1 MKSVYEAQR
10 TILANVKP
18 LPIINLPLNRA
29 LGHVLREDIKSDRDQ
44 PPFNKSLMDGV
55 AINSANKKRNF
66 LIEETITPG
75 AKAYRL
81 KDNNAGVRIMTGSA
95 IPEGCDCIIPI
106 EQLIVENDYAQL
118 NDYVTFKPRQ
128 FIRYQASDAKKGQV
142 LLKSGT
148 QLLSVHLGVLASVGK
163 AQVKVTAKPTVAVI
177 STGDELVD
185 VNKPI
190 KPYQTRLSNSYAL
203 RGLLEQS
210 AMVERVEVFHLKD
223 NKAQMLKALTKIL
236 KDFDIIVLSG
246 GVSMGDFD
254 FVPTV
259 LSQLKVK
266 KLFHKVAQKPGK
278 PFWFGI
284 TRDKKPVFA
293 LPGNPVSTQI
303 CAYRYIVP
311 YLFQLFGRKIKQDHI
326 KLIENVNITSD
337 LTHFLPVKD
346 GKIVAIGGSGDF
358 AALAQADGFIEY
370 DSAKN
375 ENLRPYFSW
384 RI

>member
-10 TILANVKP
+10 VILANVKP
-18 LPIINLPLNRA
+18 LPVISLALGKA

-55 AINSANKKRNF
+55 AINSANNKRSF
-66 LIEETITPG
+66 PIEETITPG
-75 AKAYRL
+75 GKPYRL
-81 KDNNAGVRIMTGSA
+81 KDPNSGVRIMTGGA
-95 IPEGCDCIIPI
+95 LPQGCDSIIPI
-106 EQLIVENDYAQL
+106 EQVSIENDVATL
-118 NDYVTFKPRQ
+118 NDYVTFKPKQ

-142 LLKSGT
+142 LLKSGI

-185 VNKPI
+185 VGKPI

-203 RGLLEQS
+203 KGLLEQS
-210 AMVERVEVFHLKD
+210 AMIERVDVFHLKD
-223 NKAQMLKALTKIL
+223 NKVQMLKALTKIL
-236 KDFDIIVLSG
+236 KDFDMIVLSG

-303 CAYRYIVP
+303 CAYRYIMP
-311 YLFQLFGRKIKQDHI
+311 YLHQLFGRKIKQDFI
-326 KLIENVNITSD
+326 YMLKPNFVFRDELIGLLKRNSIDNSIRYSLLST
-337 LTHFLPVKD
+337 
-346 GKIVAIGGSGDF
+346 
-358 AALAQADGFIEY
+358 
-370 DSAKN
+370 
-375 ENLRPYFSW
+375 
-384 RI
+384 